1 MKRELVRINYN
12 IPRALLDR
20 VDEYSE
26 KVGLNRTS
34 ALNSLIGISL
44 ESHDAIQATKILMK
58 ALEEKDSIAFLKQ
71 MSEVRDDKDA

>member
-71 MSEVRDDKDA
+71 MAEVQDDKDA